1 MSPADEDKKKLKV
14 EVLSLGSG
22 GMTLEGISAMQV
34 FLADGSWLGIRP
46 GHAPLVTATGDGE
59 LKYRQDDDIEQ
70 TVQVKGGIL
79 TLKDDL
85 VSILTT
91 H

>member
-1 MSPADEDKKKLKV
+1 MSSLDEQEKKLKV

-22 GMTLEGISAMQV
+22 GMTLDNISSLQV
-34 FLADGSWLGIRP
+34 LLADGSWLGIRP

-59 LKYRQDDDIEQ
+59 LRYRQDDREQ

-79 TLKDDL
+79 TLANDL

>member
-1 MSPADEDKKKLKV
+1 MSQQSDSERLLRV

-22 GMTLEGISAMQV
+22 GLELEQIEGLPV
-34 FLADGSWLGIRP
+34 RLKDGSWLGILP
-46 GHAPLVTATGDGE
+46 GHAPMIAATGDGK
-59 LKYRQDDDIEQ
+59 LKYRKDNQDQ
-70 TVQVKGGIL
+70 SVSVKAGIL
-79 TLKDDL
+79 TLSDNL

>member
-1 MSPADEDKKKLKV
+1 MSRHPDPERLLRV

-22 GMTLEGISAMQV
+22 SLELKQV
-34 FLADGSWLGIRP
+34 ERLQVRLEDGSWLGIRP
-46 GHAPLVTATGDGE
+46 GHSAMIAATGDGE
-59 LKYRQDDDIEQ
+59 LKYRKDNLDQ
-70 TVQVKGGIL
+70 TVVVKAGIL
-79 TLKDDL
+79 TLSDNL

>member
-1 MSPADEDKKKLKV
+1 MSSLDEQEIKLKV

-22 GMTLEGISAMQV
+22 GMTLDNISSLQV
-34 FLADGSWLGIRP
+34 LLADGSWLGIRP

-59 LKYRQDDDIEQ
+59 LRYRQDDREQ

-79 TLKDDL
+79 TLANDL

>member
-1 MSPADEDKKKLKV
+1 MSRQSDSDQLLRV

-22 GMTLEGISAMQV
+22 AMQLEQV
-34 FLADGSWLGIRP
+34 ERLQIRLEDGSWLGIRP
-46 GHAPLVTATGDGE
+46 GHVTMIAATSDGE
-59 LKYRQDDDIEQ
+59 LKFHKDNQDQ
-70 TVQVKGGIL
+70 TVQVKAGIL
-79 TLKDDL
+79 TLADNL

>member
-1 MSPADEDKKKLKV
+1 MSRLDEDGKTLTV

-22 GMTLEGISAMQV
+22 GLRLENISSLQL
-34 FLADGSWLGIRP
+34 FLADGSWLGLRP

-59 LKYRQDDDIEQ
+59 LKYRQDGDEQ

-79 TLKDDL
+79 TLRDDL

>member
-1 MSPADEDKKKLKV
+1 MSQQSDSERLLRV

-22 GMTLEGISAMQV
+22 GLELEQIEGLQV
-34 FLADGSWLGIRP
+34 RLKDGSWLGIRP
-46 GHAPLVTATGDGE
+46 GHAPMIAAIGDGE
-59 LKYRQDDDIEQ
+59 LKCRKDNQDQ
-70 TVQVKGGIL
+70 SVSVKAGIL
-79 TLKDDL
+79 TLSDNL

>member
-1 MSPADEDKKKLKV
+1 MSRHSDPEKLLRV

-22 GMTLEGISAMQV
+22 GLELEQV
-34 FLADGSWLGIRP
+34 ERLQVRLEDGSWLGIRP
-46 GHAPLVTATGDGE
+46 GHAPMIAATGDGE
-59 LKYRQDDDIEQ
+59 LKYRKDDQDRS
-70 TVQVKGGIL
+70 VSVKAGIL
-79 TLKDDL
+79 TLSDNL

>member
-1 MSPADEDKKKLKV
+1 MSRQLDPDKLLRV

-22 GMTLEGISAMQV
+22 GLELDQV
-34 FLADGSWLGIRP
+34 ERLQVRLEDGSWLGIRP
-46 GHAPLVTATGDGE
+46 GHAPMIAATGDGE
-59 LKYRQDDDIEQ
+59 LKYRKDDRDGS
-70 TVQVKGGIL
+70 VPVKAGIL
-79 TLKDDL
+79 TLSDNL